1 MTTAPSPAEKEL
13 LSYMLIVFCITK
25 IEINVLKVHSMV
37 GYTFLY
43 KKSKKECFFGK
54 SILNAVFF

>member
-1 MTTAPSPAEKEL
+1 MTTAPSPPEKEL

-25 IEINVLKVHSMV
+25 TEINFLKVHFMV

-43 KKSKKECFFGK
+43 KKYKKKRFFGK